1 MNPRTSFLSQ
11 EKIAAARLAFRQLII
26 RGHEDGD
33 RFFEAYGPGNTLQ
46 VIERPFERFEDYEL
60 LLSIIKEDDPQK
72 FAQIHKGT
80 PYYFMGWLA
89 FDLKNYERAVF
100 YMDSAIAEDI
110 RKDPTGWQNNP
121 GNQFLTLSDDSQVAE
136 RMTKH
141 LRELVDKE
149 LSRFNSIS
157 NLSEISLTDLI
168 DKFILVLAKDADKHS
183 IITALYSFILEFGD
197 REKELQLRSSSGGSI
212 EPALTYLFKGGLIFE
227 SLLKHL
233 YPNKDN
239 GDPCK
244 TLGEIYQTANFK
256 TDFLQSVRTSSSSLQ
271 DIINSVNS
279 NNDMQTAF
287 NTASKIRNT
296 TGHNLVWDDVF
307 NNVDNFKTLYRQLL
321 NAIFFIIR
329 TKFL

>member
-1 MNPRTSFLSQ
+1 MNPRISFMTP
-11 EKIAAARLAFRQLII
+11 EKVAAARLAFRQMVIN
-26 RGHEDGD
+26 GPEDGD

-46 VIERPFERFEDYEL
+46 VIERPFERFEDYEYL
-60 LLSIIKEDDPQK
+60 LETIKNDDHQK

-121 GNQFLTLSDDSQVAE
+121 GNQFLTLSDNSQVAE
-136 RMTKH
+136 RMTRH
-141 LRELVDKE
+141 LRELVEGE

-157 NLSEISLTDLI
+157 NLSSITLTDFI
-168 DKFILVLAKDADKHS
+168 DKFILVLAKDTNKHS
-183 IITALYSFILEFGD
+183 IITALYSFILEFED
-197 REKELQLRSSSGGSI
+197 REKELQLRNSGGSI

-233 YPNKDN
+233 YPNKDDGN
-239 GDPCK
+239 PAK
-244 TLGEIYQTANFK
+244 TLGDIFKISNFK
-256 TDFLQSVRTSSSSLQ
+256 NDFLQNITTSSSSLQ
-271 DIINSVNS
+271 DIVGAIS
-279 NNDMQTAF
+279 NNNDLQTSF
-287 NTASKIRNT
+287 NTASKLRNT

-307 NNVDNFKTLYRQLL
+307 NKTDNFKILYQQLI
-321 NAIFFIIR
+321 NAMFFVIR
-329 TKFL
+329 KKFI